1 MQIAI
6 AAALGAAAMYVLDP
20 VSGRRRRA
28 LARDQLRGRWND
40 AGDYAGRKA
49 RHLRNR
55 VQGLAAKTSSTVEAA
70 GRAVNP
76 AAR

>member
-1 MQIAI
+1 MHVAI
-6 AAALGAAAMYVLDP
+6 AAALGAAAMYALDP

-40 AGDYAGRKA
+40 AGDYARRKA

-55 VQGLAAKTSSTVEAA
+55 AEGLAAGTSSTVEAA
-70 GRAVNP
+70 GRAFTP